1 MNHLPEI
8 PYLWI
13 ETALIGFAVLAL
25 AAIHLWRVLRSELRP
40 RTCVFCGASVPSD
53 DHAHHLEICGL
64 KALMTRKKPSGKA
77 GEPQDV
83 KLIRNSGK

>member
-1 MNHLPEI
+1 MDHLPEI

-13 ETALIGFAVLAL
+13 ETALVGFVVLAL

-40 RTCVFCGASVPSD
+40 RTCVFCGESIPSD

-64 KALMTRKKPSGKA
+64 KALLSRRKPPTKA
-77 GEPQDV
+77 GETEAGR
-83 KLIRNSGK
+83 LIENSGK